1 MSSSLRGRRLGL
13 RLLRGIGA
21 ALSTPLLP
29 DDYLSLINQRWSARE
44 LRGQIVRVVGETE
57 NAATLVIKPGWGW
70 HFDHQPGQYLGI
82 GVAVNGR
89 FRWRSYS
96 LTCAPLQHDGLLTIT
111 VKAMPEGRL
120 SGHLVRAV
128 APGTIVRLAPPR
140 GEFVL
145 PHPPP
150 PKLLFITAGSGITPV
165 MAMLRTM
172 GRRDTMPDVMLTHS
186 APDVDAMLFRAE
198 LRGLADRHPG
208 FVLHEQLTRSA
219 GRLSLSADLARVC
232 PDWRQRQTW
241 VCGPNAMLAEAE
253 QVWAAAGLT
262 NCLHLERFGA
272 TFSGTPTQG
281 GAVRFTASRRSV
293 QVDGATTLL
302 QAGEQAGIPM
312 PFGCRMGICHT
323 CLVALTEGHARDLRD
338 GTEYRTDHS
347 EAPQKIQTCVTTAS
361 GDCVLEL

>member
-1 MSSSLRGRRLGL
+1 VSSPFRGSVLGL
-13 RLLRGIGA
+13 RLLRGIGT
-21 ALSTPLLP
+21 ALSTPLWP
-29 DDYLSLINQRWSARE
+29 EDYLSMINQRWSARE
-44 LRGQIVRVVGETE
+44 LRGQVVTVVGETD

-70 HFDHQPGQYLGI
+70 HFDHQPGQYVGI
-82 GVAVNGR
+82 GVAIDGR

-96 LTCAPLQHDGLLTIT
+96 LTCAPHQHDGLLTIT
-111 VKAMPEGRL
+111 VKAMPEGLL
-120 SGHLVRAV
+120 SGHLVRGV
-128 APGTIVRLAPPR
+128 PPGTVVRLAPPN

-172 GRRDTMPDVMLTHS
+172 DRRETMPDVVLTHS
-186 APDVDAMLFRAE
+186 APDVDAMLFRAD
-198 LRGLADRHPG
+198 LRGLADRHRG

-219 GRLSLSADLARVC
+219 GRLSLSTDLQHLC

-241 VCGPNAMLAEAE
+241 VCGPNAMLAEAQ
-253 QVWAAAGLT
+253 QVWAAAGLSDL
-262 NCLHLERFGA
+262 LHLERFGA
-272 TFSGTPTQG
+272 RFAGTPAQG
-281 GAVRFTASRRSV
+281 GTVRFAASRRSV
-293 QVDGATTLL
+293 RVDGATTLL

-323 CLVALTEGHARDLRD
+323 CLVPLTEGHVRDLRD
-338 GTEYRTDHS
+338 GTEYDTDHG
-347 EAPQKIQTCVTTAS
+347 EAPQKIQTCITAAS